1 MSPSENVVENIM
13 RSQNFC
19 YFLNFCGTK
28 KTISGTKKTIS
39 GTLEKKGGK

>member
-28 KTISGTKKTIS
+28 KNN
-39 GTLEKKGGK
+39 LRD